1 MFTCFLN
8 VGFYMFFPYYLYTVK
23 QLISFMIQEKDL
35 KYYKYFT
42 KHKIIKHNTNLKMV
56 IVRLIKI

>member
-1 MFTCFLN
+1 
-8 VGFYMFFPYYLYTVK
+8 MFFPYYLYTVK